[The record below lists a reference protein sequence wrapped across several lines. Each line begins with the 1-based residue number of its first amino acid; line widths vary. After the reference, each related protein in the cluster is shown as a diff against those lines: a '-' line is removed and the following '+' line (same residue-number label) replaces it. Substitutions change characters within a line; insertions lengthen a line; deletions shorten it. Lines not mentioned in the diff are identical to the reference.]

1 MHVQRNGTGAAD
13 SPEINPVF
21 RRVNRLRAIGLNYR
35 VEPLFLTA
43 EIREV
48 VDVLRKLIHKTPFS
62 NIRRMKPLPE

>member
-1 MHVQRNGTGAAD
+1 
-13 SPEINPVF
+13 
-21 RRVNRLRAIGLNYR
+21 LNYR